1 MASIMERIRLLA
13 RTEVGELREKYEDPE
28 KAVNQAIADAMVT
41 YASLKRDS
49 VEVYEAEAQAR
60 SRVEQLTHEAER
72 WHKVA
77 RKALAAGN
85 EDDARL
91 ALSRRQDLLD
101 RLKGPQELY
110 DQAHKVADAFR
121 KRLAELED
129 GINQLQAKM
138 ALIKAKEVTVRA
150 TEAAGEVSSS
160 STGSAAESLRKQEER
175 LDWGLAEAE
184 GKVEAQRVAETD
196 PFEEL
201 LAATQAASQQAPQA
215 ATHTDTDVDR
225 ALAALREQIKA
236 DQD

>member
-1 MASIMERIRLLA
+1 MERIKLLA
-13 RTEVGELREKYEDPE
+13 RTEVSELREKYEDPE

-110 DQAHKVADAFR
+110 DQAHKVAGAFR

-160 STGSAAESLRKQEER
+160 SSDSTAESLRKREER
-175 LDWGLAEAE
+175 LDWDLATAE
-184 GKVEAQRVAETD
+184 GKIEAQKVAETD

-215 ATHTDTDVDR
+215 ATHADTDVDR

>member
-13 RTEVGELREKYEDPE
+13 RTEVSELREKYEDPE
-28 KAVNQAIADAMVT
+28 KAINQAIADAMVT
-41 YASLKRDS
+41 YTDLKRDAA
-49 VEVYEAEAQAR
+49 EVFEAEAQAR
-60 SRVEQLTHEAER
+60 SRVEQLTHDAER

-101 RLKGPQELY
+101 RLKDPQELY
-110 DQAHKVADAFR
+110 DQAHKVADTFR

-129 GINQLQAKM
+129 AIHRLQAKM

-150 TEAAGEVSSS
+150 TEAAGEASSS
-160 STGSAAESLRKQEER
+160 SSGSASETLRKREER
-175 LDWGLAEAE
+175 LDWDLAEAE
-184 GKVEAQRVAETD
+184 GKIEAQKVAETD

-201 LAATQAASQQAPQA
+201 LAASQQAPQA
-215 ATHTDTDVDR
+215 TAHVDADVDR
-225 ALAALREQIKA
+225 ALEALREQIKA

>member
-13 RTEVGELREKYEDPE
+13 RTEVSELREKYEDPE
-28 KAVNQAIADAMVT
+28 KAINQAIADAMVT
-41 YASLKRDS
+41 YTDLKRDAT
-49 VEVYEAEAQAR
+49 EVFEAEAQAR
-60 SRVEQLTHEAER
+60 SRVEQLTHDAER

-110 DQAHKVADAFR
+110 DQARKVADTFR

-129 GINQLQAKM
+129 SIHRLQAKM

-150 TEAAGEVSSS
+150 TEAAGEASSS
-160 STGSAAESLRKQEER
+160 SSGSASETLRKREER
-175 LDWGLAEAE
+175 LDWDLAEVE
-184 GKVEAQRVAETD
+184 GKVEAQKVAETD

-201 LAATQAASQQAPQA
+201 LAASQQAPQA
-215 ATHTDTDVDR
+215 ATHADADVDR
-225 ALAALREQIKA
+225 ALEALREQIKA

>member
-13 RTEVGELREKYEDPE
+13 RTEVSELREKYEDPE
-28 KAVNQAIADAMVT
+28 KAVKQAIADAMVT
-41 YASLKRDS
+41 YASLKRDAT
-49 VEVYEAEAQAR
+49 EVYEAEAQAR
-60 SRVEQLTHEAER
+60 SRVEQLTHEVER

-101 RLKGPQELY
+101 RLKAPQELY

-175 LDWGLAEAE
+175 LDWDLAEAE
-184 GKVEAQRVAETD
+184 GTVEAQRVAETD

-215 ATHTDTDVDR
+215 TAHTDTDVDR
-225 ALAALREQIKA
+225 ALEALREQIKA

>member
-13 RTEVGELREKYEDPE
+13 RTEVSELREKYEDPE
-28 KAVNQAIADAMVT
+28 KAINQAIADAMVT
-41 YASLKRDS
+41 YTDLKRDAA
-49 VEVYEAEAQAR
+49 EVFEAEAQVR
-60 SRVEQLTHEAER
+60 SRVEQLTHDAER

-110 DQAHKVADAFR
+110 DQAHKVADTFR

-129 GINQLQAKM
+129 AIHRLQAKM

-150 TEAAGEVSSS
+150 TEAAGEASSS
-160 STGSAAESLRKQEER
+160 SSGSASETLRKREER
-175 LDWGLAEAE
+175 LDWDLAEAE
-184 GKVEAQRVAETD
+184 GKVEAQKVAEAD

-201 LAATQAASQQAPQA
+201 LAASQQAPQA
-215 ATHTDTDVDR
+215 TTHADADVDR
-225 ALAALREQIKA
+225 ALEALREQIRA